1 MGRSKAQRKGLDQK
15 RAAWRAVLDGL
26 GGIAIFFALGSALI
40 AFITF
45 ATPADGVPLWDL
57 AELFANLCSAPGDYI
72 WLMVAL
78 TSTLLPTLL
87 HLSIAALTLA
97 LQYPAW
103 WRNFVADLLERGA
116 QSRQAA
122 FLSSICIR
130 AMMTVAF
137 WSPICIFIFVI
148 THDHGA
154 TFNTVLWI
162 FGTFAWAI
170 GGI

>member
-1 MGRSKAQRKGLDQK
+1 MGWAGCHFLCLGICAHRLHHFCYTCGWGAAMGFS
-15 RAAWRAVLDGL
+15 RAFCQSTLRTRRLYLVDGY
-26 GGIAIFFALGSALI
+26 AIFHAFAHAI
-40 AFITF
+40 ASIDRGTH
-45 ATPADGVPLWDL
+45 
-57 AELFANLCSAPGDYI
+57 PGAAI
-72 WLMVAL
+72 SRMV
-78 TSTLLPTLL
+78 
-87 HLSIAALTLA
+87 
-97 LQYPAW
+97 QYPAW
-103 WRNFVADLLERGA
+103 WRNFVADLLERGS

-154 TFNTVLWI
+154 TFNTMLWI
-162 FGTFAWAI
+162 FGTFAWDI